1 MKIDYDF
8 IMMLVVLCFLL
19 SVGDV
24 YLGELD
30 GVISP
35 ASSSY
40 LLRAI
45 KLAEDN
51 NASCLIIKLDTP
63 GGLDVSMRVITKR
76 ILNAEVPVVIYVA
89 PKGARAASAGVFIL
103 YASHIAAMAPGT
115 NIGAAHPVSMGGE
128 KIDSVMIEKVTNDA
142 VAYLKAIA
150 KERGRNEKW
159 AEKAVR
165 ESASIDAETAL
176 KIGVCEI
183 FAEDVNDLISKLDG
197 RTVEVKGEKHTLKTE
212 SRPVKDIAMNFKERL
227 LLLLT
232 NPNIAYILLLLG
244 IYGLFFELQNPGTIF
259 PGVVGGICIILG
271 FYALHLLPVN
281 YAGVALIALSAI
293 LFILEIYIT
302 SGGLLTIGGIISLV
316 LGSLILFES
325 DVPFL
330 RLSWEVIVIVV
341 IIIAAFF
348 IFILSM
354 GIHAQFKK
362 RATGK
367 EGIIGMIGVARTD
380 IKPSGGTIFVHGEYW
395 NAISDKSI
403 KKDVEVKIIDVKEM
417 ILKVEPVESV

>member
-1 MKIDYDF
+1 MI
-8 IMMLVVLCFLL
+8 LWVLCFLL
-19 SVGDV
+19 NAGDI

-40 LLRAI
+40 LVRAI

-51 NASCLIIKLDTP
+51 DASCLIMKIDTP
-63 GGLDVSMRVITKR
+63 GGLDLSMREITKR
-76 ILNAEVPVVIYVA
+76 ILNAEIPVVIYVA

-115 NIGAAHPVSMGGE
+115 NIGAE

-150 KERGRNEKW
+150 RARGRNEKW

-183 FAEDVNDLISKLDG
+183 FAEDVNDLISQLDG
-197 RTVEVKGEKHTLKTE
+197 RIVEIKGKKRTLKTE
-212 SRPVKDIAMNFKERL
+212 SSPVKDIAMSFKERL

-244 IYGLFFELQNPGTIF
+244 IYGLFFELQNPGMIF

-293 LFILEIYIT
+293 LFILEIYTT
-302 SGGLLTIGGIISLV
+302 SGGLLTVGGIISLV

-325 DVPFL
+325 NVPFL

-348 IFILSM
+348 IFLLSM

-367 EGIIGMIGVARTD
+367 TD
-380 IKPSGGTIFVHGEYW
+380 IKVSGGTIFVHGEYW
-395 NAISDKSI
+395 NAISDKLV
-403 KKDVEVKIIDVKEM
+403 KKDVTVKVIDVKEM
-417 ILKVEPVESV
+417 TLKVKPIEPA

>member
-19 SVGDV
+19 SVGDI

-51 NASCLIIKLDTP
+51 DASCLIIKLDTP

-115 NIGAAHPVSMGGE
+115 NIGAAHPVS
-128 KIDSVMIEKVTNDA
+128 
-142 VAYLKAIA
+142 
-150 KERGRNEKW
+150 NEKW

-176 KIGVCEI
+176 KKGVCEI

-362 RATGK
+362 RATGR
-367 EGIIGMIGVARTD
+367 EGIIGEIGVAKTD

-403 KKDVEVKIIDVKEM
+403 KKDVEVKIIAVKEM